1 MQKRKLMSEFI
12 NSDTLFFS
20 EEVIACTIIGYDNT
34 KSVWQKKIT
43 CVRMLHITIQTMQYS

>member
-1 MQKRKLMSEFI
+1 MQKRELMSEFI